1 MTKDKPPDTIIVVDF
16 GSQYSQLIV
25 RRVREAKVY
34 CHLVSWRSSPDAVEK
49 WSPRGIILSGGPNSV
64 YDPAAPTLSDFILNL
79 GVPIL
84 GICYGMQLLVHH
96 FGGNVARGMVREFGP
111 AELSVDEPG
120 EQLFAG
126 WDDGDHSDDRSQSLS
141 DSRRVWMSHGDLIE
155 QLAPSFHALG
165 HTENSP
171 YAAIVCDDEPFYGL
185 QFHPEVGHTRQGS
198 LLIHNFVREI
208 CRCEPSWTPHN
219 FVETKTHELKERI
232 GNKKV
237 LVALSGGIDSATTA
251 ALLHRAVGKQLL
263 AIFVDHGLL
272 RKGEVADVV
281 QIFQK
286 QLEIDLVVVQAA
298 DEFLRAL
305 KGIRDPESKRRI
317 IGEKFVRI
325 FEREARKTGEV
336 TLLAQGTIYPDVIE
350 SASKDRPESET
361 IKTHH
366 NVGGLPSEMDFEI
379 VEPLRFLFKDEV
391 RAVAAELE
399 FPESIIWRQPFPG
412 PGLAIR
418 CIGEVTRRRLAKLR
432 EADAIFRDEL
442 ARVDMLRGE
451 TQQAFAILLPVQSV
465 GVMGD
470 GRTYQEVV
478 ALRAVQTDDFM
489 TADWARL
496 PSDLLSA
503 VSRRIVNEVPGV
515 NRVVY
520 DITSKPPAT
529 IEWE

>member
-1 MTKDKPPDTIIVVDF
+1 MSGIMPPDTIVVIDY

-34 CHLVSWRSSPDAVEK
+34 CHLVSWRSSPDVVKK
-49 WSPRGIILSGGPNSV
+49 WSPKGIILSGGPNSV
-64 YDPAAPTLSDFILNL
+64 YDPGAPVLSEYLVKM

-84 GICYGMQLLVHH
+84 GICYGMQLLVHY
-96 FGGNVARGMVREFGP
+96 FGGKITRGRLREYGP
-111 AELSVDEPG
+111 AELSVDNLG
-120 EQLFAG
+120 ERLFAG
-126 WDDGDHSDDRSQSLS
+126 WDDGGHLDTGNDTAG
-141 DSRRVWMSHGDLIE
+141 DSRQVWMSHGDLIAR
-155 QLAPSFHALG
+155 LPPGFHPLG
-165 HTENSP
+165 RTNNSP
-171 YAAIVCDDEPFYGL
+171 HAAITCDDEPFYGV
-185 QFHPEVGHTRQGS
+185 QFHPEVRHTRQGS
-198 LLIHNFVREI
+198 LIIQNFVREI
-208 CRCEPSWTPHN
+208 CRCSPDWTPHN
-219 FVETKTHELKERI
+219 IVETKTAELKDTI
-232 GNKKV
+232 GDRKV

-251 ALLHRAVGKQLL
+251 ALLQRAVGKQLL

-272 RKGEVADVV
+272 RKGEAADVV
-281 QIFQK
+281 RIFRD
-286 QLEIDLVVVQAA
+286 QLEIELVAVEAA
-298 DEFLRAL
+298 EEFLQAL
-305 KGIRDPESKRRI
+305 DGIRDPESKRRI

-325 FEREARKTGEV
+325 FEREARKLGEF
-336 TLLAQGTIYPDVIE
+336 TFLAQGTIYPDVIE
-350 SASKDRPESET
+350 SASEDRPESET

-379 VEPLRFLFKDEV
+379 VEPLRLLFKDEV
-391 RAVAAELE
+391 RAVAAQLDI
-399 FPESIIWRQPFPG
+399 PEPIIWRQPFPG

-418 CIGEVTRRRLAKLR
+418 CIGEVTWERLAKLR
-432 EADAIFRDEL
+432 DADAIFRDEL
-442 ARVDMLRGE
+442 AKGDMLKGD
-451 TQQAFAILLPVQSV
+451 TQQAFAVLLPVQSV

-496 PSDLLSA
+496 PSDLLAA
-503 VSRRIVNEVPGV
+503 VSRRIVNEVLGV